1 MQKISNMH
9 RLLHYGALLL
19 CAAAGILLD
28 QWSKHLATV
37 HLKGHEPMI
46 VWDKLLQLTYLE
58 NRGAA
63 WGIGQGKQMFFLILG
78 IVVLAVIAYLY
89 VKIPYH
95 KRYIPMRI
103 LAVLF
108 VCGAAGNMI
117 DRALRG
123 YVVDFFEF
131 RFISFP
137 VFNVADIYVV
147 CAAIGIVIFG
157 CFFYKDEDFEIFRL
171 RSSDKEHEAH
181 P

>member
-1 MQKISNMH
+1 MQRISHMH
-9 RLLHYGALLL
+9 RFLHYGVLLL
-19 CAAAGILLD
+19 CVAAGIFLD
-28 QWSKHLATV
+28 QWSKHLAIL
-37 HLKGHEPMI
+37 HLKGREPLI

-63 WGIGQGKQMFFLILG
+63 WGIGQGKQMFFLVLG

-89 VKIPYH
+89 IKIPYK

-108 VCGAAGNMI
+108 VCGAVGNMI
-117 DRALRG
+117 DRAFRG

-157 CFFYKDEDFEIFRL
+157 CFFYKEEDFEMFRL
-171 RSSDKEHEAH
+171 RSSNHDN
-181 P
+181 